1 MFYRGEKGLLLV
13 DVEAGTGNLVVH
25 ISTDDYTCCWS
36 IAKTEIKR
44 SILDAVKRS
53 LGIFEQ
59 EAVKINIKKLHQDA
73 RAPTQGTEL
82 AAGFDLYATEDVTL
96 IDGEPQK
103 IPTGL
108 AFEIPPGFCGVV
120 YSRSSSALKG
130 LVLTPLIVDADYRG
144 EVFILARHIKFGE
157 REYHIKKGDRIA
169 QMKIERL
176 ESAEFVEA
184 DELSTTARGEGGYGS
199 TGR

>member
-1 MFYRGEKGLLLV
+1 MIGGFCLRPAI
-13 DVEAGTGNLVVH
+13 AGFFFATRNKNMK
-25 ISTDDYTCCWS
+25 I
-36 IAKTEIKR
+36 KIKR
-44 SILDAVKRS
+44 
-53 LGIFEQ
+53 
-59 EAVKINIKKLHQDA
+59 LHPDA
-73 RAPTQGTEL
+73 RIPTQGTAL
-82 AAGFDLYATEDVTL
+82 AAGFDLYATENILLV
-96 IDGEPQK
+96 DGEPQK
-103 IPTGL
+103 VPTGL

-157 REYHIKKGDRIA
+157 REYNIKKGDRIA

-176 ESAEFVEA
+176 EDVEFVEV
-184 DELSTTARGEGGYGS
+184 DELSETERGTGGYGS

>member
-1 MFYRGEKGLLLV
+1 MK
-13 DVEAGTGNLVVH
+13 
-25 ISTDDYTCCWS
+25 I
-36 IAKTEIKR
+36 KIKR
-44 SILDAVKRS
+44 
-53 LGIFEQ
+53 
-59 EAVKINIKKLHQDA
+59 LHPDA
-73 RAPTQGTEL
+73 RIPTQGTAL
-82 AAGFDLYATEDVTL
+82 AAGFDLYATENILLV
-96 IDGEPQK
+96 DGEPQK
-103 IPTGL
+103 VPTGL

-157 REYHIKKGDRIA
+157 REYYIKKGDRIA

-176 ESAEFVEA
+176 ESVVFVEA
-184 DELSTTARGEGGYGS
+184 SELSDTVRGSGGYGS